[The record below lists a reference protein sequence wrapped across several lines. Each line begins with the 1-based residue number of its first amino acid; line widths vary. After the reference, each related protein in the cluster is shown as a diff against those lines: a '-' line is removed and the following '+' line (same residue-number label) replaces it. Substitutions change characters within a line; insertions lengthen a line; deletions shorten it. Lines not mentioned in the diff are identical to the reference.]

1 MKDAS
6 DTVQYHIVD
15 YGYDYGSVN
24 IINKVVLNIIGK
36 LVFLLGELAF
46 GSDTDTSYFFDQCGV
61 VLGKIYYDI
70 IDLLY
75 LFMIITMFS

>member
-6 DTVQYHIVD
+6 DTVQDRIVD

-46 GSDTDTSYFFDQCGV
+46 GSDTDTSYFSD
-61 VLGKIYYDI
+61 
-70 IDLLY
+70 
-75 LFMIITMFS
+75 